1 MKTDQMRLRCT
12 DAGGILRQTGFAL
25 AATGIGALLA
35 LVLPTPVVLA
45 DLPATPGLVQEQI
58 GGRIQGLGRYDQ
70 ERVAR
75 LHQQWVQIVRL
86 SQKFDEGRSGRLQEE
101 IGQTILQAN
110 RTIAAE
116 RAAIDSALADTLAAR
131 RRIRNGS
138 WFQERLGALILQTA
152 QRFPEDTASFT
163 PHLQAKTTAL
173 LRIEQRALQR
183 LDSQLGSLVSQ
194 AAQFPNVVESRY
206 REAAESGR
214 RSAVLRDGSYDAW
227 NSRLLAEIQGGL
239 AVFRQ
244 PEDYLQLAATVRAVN
259 RAQWGI
265 GGFWE
270 YGAASLFGI
279 ILAAVWVG
287 FATRQDFL
295 TSASRV
301 SAATVKTPLPYQWRN
316 EVVAMSQTTTV
327 FSWPKEVVF
336 GSHVSQEV
344 GRSAG
349 KDQAEHAMILTDQGI
364 SQKGVVEPIT
374 ASLAQA
380 GVNYDV
386 FDQVT
391 REVPHTLVA
400 DVADRCKQAGINL
413 LVAVGGGSVID
424 TAKAVGILL
433 TNGGAIQNYEGVD
446 RVAQPIPL
454 LYVVPTTAGCGS
466 EASQFCIVLDTK
478 GKRKV
483 EIFSRKLIPDKIFI
497 DPALTR
503 SMPPELTASSGMDAL
518 ANCIEAYF
526 STWASPLTD
535 ALALHATRL
544 IADSL
549 RAAVANGHNIEAR
562 QNMALAA
569 FEAGLAFT
577 NAQSGAVHALG
588 HSISGLFDVP
598 QRMGDA
604 ILLPHVMRANMN
616 ADMVR
621 MAKIAEAMGEPVG
634 GLSARDAAGRA
645 IDAVKC
651 LLVDIGLPTTLDK
664 VGVDKKA
671 ISTLTEHALQ
681 DTFLRTNPRM
691 LHREDIE
698 EIYENAFV
706 EYAEMGYGSSTRVTL
721 H

>member
-1 MKTDQMRLRCT
+1 MKTNQVGSRIP
-12 DAGGILRQTGFAL
+12 DAGGVVRGAGFVL
-25 AATGIGALLA
+25 AATGIGALLTLA
-35 LVLPTPVVLA
+35 LLTAVARA
-45 DLPATPGLVQEQI
+45 DLPATNGLFQEQI
-58 GGRIQGLGRYDQ
+58 GGRIQALGRYDQ
-70 ERVAR
+70 DRASR
-75 LHQQWVQIVRL
+75 LHQRWAQLIGL
-86 SQKFDEGRSGRLQEE
+86 SQTFDEGRTSRLQEDLGQAIVE
-101 IGQTILQAN
+101 ASQTIVAD
-110 RTIAAE
+110 
-116 RAAIDSALADTLAAR
+116 RAALDTAIADTMAAR
-131 RRIRNGS
+131 RRLQNGS
-138 WFQERLGALILQTA
+138 WLQERLGALIIQTA
-152 QRFPEDTASFT
+152 QRFPQGDVRFDQ
-163 PHLQAKTTAL
+163 HLHAKTAAL
-173 LRIEQRALQR
+173 RHIEQRALQR
-183 LDSQLGSLVSQ
+183 LDSRLGTLASQ
-194 AAQFPNVVESRY
+194 HAQISSAVERRY
-206 REAAESGR
+206 REAVESAR
-214 RSAVLRDGSYDAW
+214 RSARMRDASHDTW
-227 NSRLLAEIQGGL
+227 ISRLLDEVQASL
-239 AVFRQ
+239 AVPRQ
-244 PEDYLQLAATVRAVN
+244 PEDYLRLAATVRAVN
-259 RAQWGI
+259 RGQWGV

-270 YGAASLFGI
+270 YGAASLLGLIF
-279 ILAAVWVG
+279 AAVWVG
-287 FATRQDFL
+287 AATRQDFL
-295 TSASRV
+295 TSPSRA

-316 EVVAMSQTTTV
+316 EVIAMSQTTTV
-327 FSWPKEVVF
+327 FSWPKEVLF
-336 GSHVSQEV
+336 GSHVSQEI

-364 SQKGVVEPIT
+364 SQKGFVEPIA
-374 ASLAQA
+374 ASLSQA
-380 GVNYDV
+380 GVICDV

-400 DVADRCKQAGINL
+400 DVAGRCKQAGIDL

-433 TNGGAIQNYEGVD
+433 TNGGAIQDYEGVD

-478 GKRKV
+478 KKQKV

-497 DPALTR
+497 DPVLTR

-549 RAAVANGHNIEAR
+549 RAAVANGHHLEAR

-588 HSISGLFDVP
+588 HSISGMFDVP

-616 ADMVR
+616 ADMAR
-621 MAKIAEAMGEPVG
+621 MAKIAEAMGEPVA

-671 ISTLTEHALQ
+671 ISMLSEHALQ

-706 EYAEMGYGSSTRVTL
+706 EYAEMSYGSATRVTV